1 MTSIIVA
8 LPKVEDAKNMKNLLV
23 RSGYAVSAVCTSGA
37 QALSQT
43 DNLDDGIIVCGYKL
57 ADMLYSELHESL
69 PPGFEMLLM
78 ASQRFLV
85 ECQDNDI
92 VCLTMPFK
100 MNDLINTVEMMTNSI
115 AYKRRKRREKPKQR
129 NPEEVALIKEAK
141 LLLMNRNNMTEEE
154 AHRYIQKTSMDNSTS
169 MVETAQ
175 MVLTIMR

>member
-8 LPKVEDAKNMKNLLV
+8 LPKMEDAKNMKNLLV

-37 QALSQT
+37 QALSQA
-43 DNLDDGIIVCGYKL
+43 DNLNDGIVVCGYKL
-57 ADMLYSELHESL
+57 ADMLYSELHDSL
-69 PPGFEMLLM
+69 PQGFEMLLM

-85 ECQDNDI
+85 ECRDNDI

-100 MNDLINTVEMMTNSI
+100 IHDLVNTVEMMSGSI

-129 NPEEVALIKEAK
+129 KPEEVALIKDAK
-141 LLLMNRNNMTEEE
+141 FLLMNRNNMTEEE

-175 MVLTIMR
+175 MILTVMR